1 MRDECVP
8 WLCRGFGTVRYSTRE
23 EALRAAEMMNNSE
36 IGGRVVSVRI
46 DRFA

>member
-1 MRDECVP
+1 MCN
-8 WLCRGFGTVRYSTRE
+8 RGFGTVRYSTRE
-23 EALRAAEMMNNSE
+23 EANAAADMMNNIE